1 MSGGMMMSGALFG
14 KARAEPADAV
24 TAIDCHAHIF
34 ERGLGLAGNRRYAP
48 DYDATLADYL
58 VNLDANGCSH
68 GVLVQPSFLGTDNSY
83 LIAALKRH
91 AGRLRGIA
99 VIEPTLSA
107 GQLEELD
114 EAGIVGIQLNLIG
127 VADPPLHTAPWR
139 PLLRALADLD
149 WQVEVQAEARRLP
162 GIVEPLLKSGVKVV
176 IDHFGRPDPALGVE
190 DPGFRYLLSC
200 GETRRVWVKLSGAYR
215 NGDRGQGIALAALP
229 LLRDAY
235 GFERLVWGSDWPHTQ
250 FEKVVDYASVRG
262 QLDTWIPAVGDRKRV
277 LVDTPVR
284 LFRFART

>member
-114 EAGIVGIQLNLIG
+114 ETGIVGIHSISSAWPIRRSIRLPG
-127 VADPPLHTAPWR
+127 ARCSAPWR
-139 PLLRALADLD
+139 ISTGRLRY
-149 WQVEVQAEARRLP
+149 RPKRGGCP
-162 GIVEPLLKSGVKVV
+162 GSWSPS
-176 IDHFGRPDPALGVE
+176 
-190 DPGFRYLLSC
+190 
-200 GETRRVWVKLSGAYR
+200 
-215 NGDRGQGIALAALP
+215 
-229 LLRDAY
+229 
-235 GFERLVWGSDWPHTQ
+235 
-250 FEKVVDYASVRG
+250 
-262 QLDTWIPAVGDRKRV
+262 
-277 LVDTPVR
+277 
-284 LFRFART
+284 